1 MMDPIKTPMREFLE
15 IPYERLEELNL
26 QSKEYQE
33 QWVPM
38 DKVEAERRA
47 YLEGEKHIKA
57 VTVAFSDLEGRLHM
71 LDYDKKY
78 LLKADQLTFDGS
90 SIRGFTR
97 IAESDLRLGIDW
109 RAFYW
114 MPADVFGPGKVLVFG
129 HVLGKD
135 HKPYE
140 ADFRGRLMAYT
151 EDLYRKRG
159 ITANVSAEIEGF
171 LFANRDA
178 ERGYHSSGQFELI
191 STGGYYHSLP
201 QDPLRQ
207 FIDAAA
213 EVQRA
218 MGFEN
223 EKDHPE
229 VGPSQFEMNFKYAP
243 ALIAADRIQL
253 YKLLC
258 RQVAQTMGM
267 TASFLPKPIT
277 GVNGSGMHTNIS
289 LADKNGNLFWD
300 EKGRDFMSK
309 QGWDFTGR
317 ILHNAEDLCLILNAS
332 VNAYRRLDPNYE
344 APNEIAAS
352 PTNRSSMIRIPLAGR
367 AGQRIEVRSVGPD
380 ANPYML
386 IYSLLRTG
394 LEGPAPDPKAPKPK
408 RIRKR
413 LLPGNIYD
421 AMGSY
426 RRSPWV
432 KELLGAESHGKYCDL
447 KEMSAHRCPREMGN
461 RIKRAEISYHHEITN
476 QMIWNQF

>member
-1 MMDPIKTPMREFLE
+1 VSPTSNTNLREFLE
-15 IPYERLEELNL
+15 IPYEQLEELNL
-26 QSKEYQE
+26 KSVEYQAA
-33 QWVPM
+33 WKPM
-38 DKVEAERRA
+38 DEVEAERRE
-47 YLEGEKHIKA
+47 YLEKEKRIKA
-57 VTVAFSDLEGRLHM
+57 VTVVFTDLEGRFHM

-78 LLKADQLTFDGS
+78 LLQSEYLTFDGS

-97 IAESDLRLGIDW
+97 IAESDLRLHIDW

-114 MPADVFGPGKVLVFG
+114 MPADIFGPGKVLVFG
-129 HVLGKD
+129 HVFDRAGN
-135 HKPYE
+135 PYA
-140 ADFRGRLMAYT
+140 ADFRGCLYAYS
-151 EDLYRKRG
+151 EKLHREG
-159 ITANVSAEIEGF
+159 MIANVAPEIEGF
-171 LFANRDA
+171 LFKGRDA
-178 ERGYHSSGQFELI
+178 ERRYYRTDEFDLISSG
-191 STGGYYHSLP
+191 GYFHSLP

-218 MGFEN
+218 MAFEN

-243 ALIAADRIQL
+243 ALITADRIQL

-258 RQVAQTMGM
+258 RQVAQSMDM

-277 GVNGSGMHTNIS
+277 GINGSGMHCNIS
-289 LADKNGNLFWD
+289 ITRDGTNLFYD
-300 EKGRDFMSK
+300 DRGQHNMSGFGE
-309 QGWDFTGR
+309 QFIRR
-317 ILHNAEDLCLILNAS
+317 ILHSAENLCLVLNGS

-352 PTNRSSMIRIPLAGR
+352 SVDRSSMIRIPFAGP

-380 ANPYML
+380 ANPYLL

-394 LEGPAPDPKAPKPK
+394 LEGPEPDPDAPRPK

-421 AMGSY
+421 AVTSY
-426 RRSPWV
+426 RRSSWV
-432 KELLGAESHGKYCDL
+432 RELMGEESHSKYLEL
-447 KEMSAHRCPREMGN
+447 KEMCAHRCPRELGE
-461 RIKRAEISYHHEITN
+461 RIKRAEIMFHHEVTN
-476 QMIWNQF
+476 QMLWSQF

>member
-1 MMDPIKTPMREFLE
+1 MDTSHVSLREFLR
-15 IPYERLEELNL
+15 IPYDQLEELNL
-26 QSKEYQE
+26 QSKTYQAE
-33 QWVPM
+33 WRPM
-38 DKVEAERRA
+38 DKVEAERRD
-47 YLEGEKHIKA
+47 YLERESRIKA
-57 VTVAFSDLEGRLHM
+57 VTVAFTDLEGRLHM

-78 LLKADQLTFDGS
+78 LLGAEALTFDGS

-114 MPADVFGPGKVLVFG
+114 MPADIFGPGKVLVFG

-135 HKPYE
+135 GQPYE
-140 ADFRGRLMAYT
+140 ADFRGRLLKYT
-151 EDLYRKRG
+151 EELYRNEG

-171 LFANRDA
+171 LFNNRDA
-178 ERGYHSSGQFELI
+178 ERAYHQRGEFELI

-258 RQVAQTMGM
+258 RQVAQGMGM

-277 GVNGSGMHTNIS
+277 GINGSGMHTNIS
-289 LADKNGNLFWD
+289 LAKNGDNMFYAEGGPD
-300 EKGRDFMSK
+300 DMSEGGLK
-309 QGWDFTGR
+309 FIQR
-317 ILHNAEDLCLILNAS
+317 ILQSAEDLCLILNAS

-352 PTNRSSMIRIPLAGR
+352 PTDRSSMIRIPLAGK
-367 AGQRIEVRSVGPD
+367 GGKRIEVRSVGPD
-380 ANPYML
+380 SNPYML
-386 IYSLLRTG
+386 IYALLRTG
-394 LEGPAPDPKAPKPK
+394 LEGPEPDPNAPKPK

-421 AMGSY
+421 AMGNY
-426 RRSPWV
+426 RRSAWV
-432 KELLGAESHGKYCDL
+432 KSVLGDDCHAKYHDL
-447 KEMSAHRCPREMGN
+447 KEMSAHRCPRELGN
-461 RIKRAEISYHHEITN
+461 RIKRAEIMYHHEVTN
-476 QMIWNQF
+476 QMLWNNF

>member
-1 MMDPIKTPMREFLE
+1 MDTSHSSLREFLR
-15 IPYERLEELNL
+15 IPYDQLEELNL
-26 QSKEYQE
+26 QSKTYQAE
-33 QWVPM
+33 WRPM
-38 DKVEAERRA
+38 DKVEAERRD
-47 YLEGEKHIKA
+47 YLERESRIKA
-57 VTVAFSDLEGRLHM
+57 VTVAFTDLEGRLHM

-78 LLKADQLTFDGS
+78 LLDAEALTFDGS

-97 IAESDLRLGIDW
+97 IAESDLLLGIDW

-114 MPADVFGPGKVLVFG
+114 MPADIFGPGKVLVFG
-129 HVLGKD
+129 HVLGRD
-135 HKPYE
+135 GQPYE
-140 ADFRGRLMAYT
+140 ADFRGRLLKYT
-151 EDLYRKRG
+151 EELYRNEG

-171 LFANRDA
+171 LFNNRDA
-178 ERGYHSSGQFELI
+178 ERGYHQRGEFELI

-258 RQVAQTMGM
+258 RQVAQGMGM

-277 GVNGSGMHTNIS
+277 GINGSGMHPHIS
-289 LADKNGNLFWD
+289 LAKNGDNMFYAAGGPD
-300 EKGRDFMSK
+300 DMSADGLTFI
-309 QGWDFTGR
+309 QR
-317 ILHNAEDLCLILNAS
+317 ILQSAEDLCLILNAS

-352 PTNRSSMIRIPLAGR
+352 PTDRSSMIRIPLAGK
-367 AGQRIEVRSVGPD
+367 GGKRIEVRSVGPD
-380 ANPYML
+380 SNPYML
-386 IYSLLRTG
+386 IYALLRTG
-394 LEGPAPDPKAPKPK
+394 LEGPEPDPNAPKPK

-421 AMGSY
+421 AMGNY
-426 RRSPWV
+426 RRSTWV
-432 KELLGAESHGKYCDL
+432 KSVLGDECHAKYHDL
-447 KEMSAHRCPREMGN
+447 KEMSAHRCPRELGN
-461 RIKRAEISYHHEITN
+461 RIKRAEIMYHHEVTN
-476 QMIWNQF
+476 QMLWNNF

>member
-1 MMDPIKTPMREFLE
+1 MTESTRSTLREFLE
-15 IPYERLEELNL
+15 IPYDKLEELNL
-26 QSKEYQE
+26 RSKAYQE
-33 QWVPM
+33 RWAPM
-38 DKVEAERRA
+38 DEVEAERRE
-47 YLEGEKHIKA
+47 YLAEETRIKA

-114 MPADVFGPGKVLVFG
+114 MPADIFGPGKVLVFG
-129 HVLGKD
+129 HVLDRD
-135 HKPYE
+135 HRPYE
-140 ADFRGRLMAYT
+140 ADFRSRLLHYT
-151 EDLYRKRG
+151 EQLRTGQG

-178 ERGYHSSGQFELI
+178 ERKYRETNCFELI

-258 RQVAQTMGM
+258 RQVAQSMGM

-289 LADKNGNLFWD
+289 LEKDGENLFWD
-300 EKGRDFMSK
+300 EHGEDSMSAAGR
-309 QGWDFTGR
+309 DFTGR

-386 IYSLLRTG
+386 IYALLRTG
-394 LEGPAPDPKAPKPK
+394 LEGPAPDPDAPRPK
-408 RIRKR
+408 RVRKR

-421 AMGSY
+421 AMGGH
-426 RRSPWV
+426 RRSAWV
-432 KELLGAESHGKYCDL
+432 KDLLGAESHAKYHEL
-447 KEMSAHRCPREMGN
+447 KEMCAHRCPRELGE
-461 RIKRAEISYHHEITN
+461 RIKRSEIMYHHEVTN